1 MGHTFGTENPYT
13 SKIEEDYKPHPRWG
27 QPKQEG
33 ARPLSRYEYY
43 FGPVEQQSTVELA
56 NQNLLNNLFIKPVQ
70 WFHSILEKLER
81 LQLLGIIEDMNV
93 SLQLTNVISTTKLAS
108 GKQTSNWKETET
120 LKPKLFRS

>member
-1 MGHTFGTENPYT
+1 MASSTSHTFGTENPYT
-13 SKIEEDYKPHPRWG
+13 AKIEEDYKPHPRWG

-70 WFHSILEKLER
+70 WFHSILEKTRAPATPWYHRRYER
-81 LQLLGIIEDMNV
+81 VPTIDECYFHDYACRYVLTFK
-93 SLQLTNVISTTKLAS
+93 SLFST
-108 GKQTSNWKETET
+108 
-120 LKPKLFRS
+120 